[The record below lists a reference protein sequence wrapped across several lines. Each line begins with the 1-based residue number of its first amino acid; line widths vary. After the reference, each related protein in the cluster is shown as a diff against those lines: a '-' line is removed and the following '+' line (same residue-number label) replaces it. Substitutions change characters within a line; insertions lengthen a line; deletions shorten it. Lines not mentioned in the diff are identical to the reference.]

1 MNQHQQTIQRSVTL
15 SGTGLHTGK
24 TATLTLLPA
33 PPNTG
38 IVFVRTDAENNPAI
52 PALVENVTQTLRS
65 TTIEANGVKVIT
77 IEHLLAALAG
87 LQIDNLF
94 IEIDSEEVPILNGSA
109 QPFTEAL
116 IHAGLELQSDERTI
130 YTLRQPFTYTD
141 AQTGSEY
148 TAIPNNH
155 FSLTTLIDFKAPSVG
170 KQYATLPHIAHFAD
184 QIAPARTFCLLSEVE
199 MLLSQNLIKGATLE
213 NAIVYTDLQPSPQLL
228 QKIAQYAGVEHLAV
242 KQEGYLNNVNLH
254 YDNEA
259 ARHKLLDVLG
269 DLTLLGAPLCAKVFA
284 AKPGHAANVRFT
296 KELKK
301 HLKTEAAA
309 AAIPHYD
316 PNQPPL
322 YDVVGLQNLLPHRPP
337 FLLIDKILSLT
348 KQKVVGVKNITI
360 NEPFFAGHFPGHPVM
375 PGVLIVEAMA
385 QVGGI
390 LVMQTV
396 PDPENHLTFF
406 LKIENARFRKS
417 VVPGDTVVFELN
429 LIGSIR
435 RGICEMTGV
444 AYVGNKLVA
453 DAHLVAQISRR
464 PQ

>member
-360 NEPFFAGHFPGHPVM
+360 NEPFFAGHFPGHPV
-375 PGVLIVEAMA
+375 
-385 QVGGI
+385 
-390 LVMQTV
+390 
-396 PDPENHLTFF
+396 
-406 LKIENARFRKS
+406 
-417 VVPGDTVVFELN
+417 
-429 LIGSIR
+429 
-435 RGICEMTGV
+435 
-444 AYVGNKLVA
+444 
-453 DAHLVAQISRR
+453 
-464 PQ
+464 